1 MIDLDSELAD
11 DYLAESLDH
20 LATMET
26 ELLALGAGGPEL
38 EAGGPRL
45 GAGGPRLGAGGPGLK
60 GSGAGLDTE
69 RFNRFFRAIHSIK
82 GGAGVFQLVQ
92 IGELAHQMENVL
104 ASIGSGKLAP
114 IPERLRIL
122 LQGTDGLRDLIQN
135 PGTSDR
141 ADIAGLMAALKNTGE
156 DRRPSAGAV
165 PVRVR
170 PAGETLRVLIVE
182 DDFASRVLLQA
193 FLGPYAECHIAV
205 NGREAVEAVRSAL
218 ERGQLY
224 DLICM
229 DIMMPEMDGREAVR
243 QVRAL
248 ERERGILSTHGAKI
262 VMTTAV
268 DDMKQVI
275 RCFQE
280 LCDGYLMKPIEL
292 DQLLAQMKSH
302 QLIR

>member
-26 ELLALGAGGPEL
+26 ELLALEGAGTGME
-38 EAGGPRL
+38 
-45 GAGGPRLGAGGPGLK
+45 
-60 GSGAGLDTE
+60 GSGVRLDAE
-69 RFNRFFRAIHSIK
+69 RFNRMFRAVHSIK
-82 GGAGVFQLVQ
+82 GGAGVFQLVK
-92 IGELAHQMENVL
+92 IGELAHQTENLL

-114 IPERLRIL
+114 IPERVRIL
-122 LQGTDGLRDLIQN
+122 LRVTDGIRDLIQH
-135 PGTSDR
+135 PGTSDQ
-141 ADIAGLMAALKNTGE
+141 ADIAGLVAALRSTGE
-156 DRRPSAGAV
+156 DHRPSAPLRA
-165 PVRVR
+165 RSE
-170 PAGETLRVLIVE
+170 GETLRMLIVE

-193 FLGPYAECHIAV
+193 FLSPYGECHIAV
-205 NGREAVEAVRSAL
+205 NGREAVEAVRSSL

-248 ERERGILSTHGAKI
+248 EQKRGILSTHGAKV

-292 DQLLAQMKSH
+292 DQLLAQMKTH